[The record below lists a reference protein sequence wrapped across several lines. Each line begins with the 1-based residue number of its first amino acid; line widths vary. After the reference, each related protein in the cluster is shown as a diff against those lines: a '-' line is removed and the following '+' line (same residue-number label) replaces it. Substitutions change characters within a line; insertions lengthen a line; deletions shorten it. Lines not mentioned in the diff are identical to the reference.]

1 MTPVLVEVIR
11 DEESATVRV
20 VLDHVSTADRDAY
33 RVADLVWSAVSREL
47 LAAGM
52 PGVDRC

>member
-1 MTPVLVEVIR
+1 MLVEVIR

-20 VLDHVSTADRDAY
+20 VLDHVSVADRDAY
-33 RVADLVWSAVSREL
+33 RVADLVWAAVSREL
-47 LAAGM
+47 LAVGM